1 MSARVIF
8 APILHGCLPF
18 AVAVRDV
25 FLRERPDCVA
35 VELPETLAAPVDRAV
50 RRLPLLSV
58 VRYEVAKE
66 PRFLLV
72 EPCDGIF
79 EALRLAC
86 EHGLPAHLVDAD
98 IDDYPAFDDALPDP
112 YAVER
117 IGYEAYAERVAAS
130 LGRAT
135 ASAEDEL
142 REATMAFHL
151 SQLLERHQTVLFVGG
166 LSHAARVERK
176 MRGPLARPLR
186 RTKRS
191 GVQVFHLH
199 AESSREVLSEP
210 GHIQGL
216 FEARRSQTESS
227 PRATK
232 ASPSGP
238 SAPPPEVRAPSPGSD
253 RYVIFRQLL
262 LAARDRMDRE
272 DGERLAARDL
282 AVALAF
288 ARNQAL
294 ARGALAPDLY
304 ELTIAARGVASDD
317 FAWHVWDLG
326 VTYPHQTDSPDL
338 AVYRLTLDE
347 LHHGARRLWFR
358 RRQKTRRHA
367 LRLLRTRK
375 KEPVPGAWSE
385 PLREPY
391 ICSYPPEDLRI
402 EAYGTYLKKRGKS
415 LLSAERGRVAP
426 FLSGFGDGIDLRE
439 TIRHLVDDKRMRIR
453 EEQLSPGNVGAVC
466 VIFDAEDR
474 AERYPWTV
482 TWQGEHEEESDMA
495 LYATQPS
502 AHMVGPKIGRAEY
515 GGFLMT
521 YPPGRMFH
529 VFEDPYFDDAQTKAE
544 RLLYAAIDYSAE
556 RSIIYVAAKP
566 PRPKLVA
573 LARRTGRQIAY
584 LPIGQLSPATLRKI
598 RVFHVLEGR
607 SVRSYAAEYLGR

>member
-1 MSARVIF
+1 
-8 APILHGCLPF
+8 
-18 AVAVRDV
+18 
-25 FLRERPDCVA
+25 
-35 VELPETLAAPVDRAV
+35 
-50 RRLPLLSV
+50 
-58 VRYEVAKE
+58 
-66 PRFLLV
+66 
-72 EPCDGIF
+72 
-79 EALRLAC
+79 
-86 EHGLPAHLVDAD
+86 
-98 IDDYPAFDDALPDP
+98 
-112 YAVER
+112 
-117 IGYEAYAERVAAS
+117 
-130 LGRAT
+130 
-135 ASAEDEL
+135 
-142 REATMAFHL
+142 
-151 SQLLERHQTVLFVGG
+151 LLELHEKVLFVGG
-166 LSHAARVERK
+166 LFHVARIRDKLE
-176 MRGPLARPLR
+176 GPLARPLG
-186 RTKRS
+186 RTKRT

-216 FEARRSQTESS
+216 FETWRSEEPTS
-227 PRATK
+227 P
-232 ASPSGP
+232 P
-238 SAPPPEVRAPSPGSD
+238 SAD
-253 RYVIFRQLL
+253 RYAIFRQLL
-262 LAARDRMDRE
+262 LSSRDRMDRE
-272 DGERLAARDL
+272 DGERLPLRDL

-294 ARGALAPDLY
+294 ARGALCPDLY

-326 VTYPHQTDSPDL
+326 VTYPHQTDAPDL

-347 LHHGARRLWFR
+347 LQHGARRLWFR

-375 KEPVPGAWSE
+375 KEPAPGAWSE

-391 ICSYPPEDLRI
+391 ICSYPPEDLRV

-439 TIRHLVDDKRMRIR
+439 TIRHLLDDRRLRIR
-453 EEQLSPGNVGAVC
+453 EEQLAPGNVGAVC

-474 AERYPWTV
+474 DGRYPWTV

-495 LYATQPS
+495 LYATPPS
-502 AHMVGPKIGRAEY
+502 AHMVGPRIGRAEY

-529 VFEDPYFDDAQTKAE
+529 VFEDPYFDDAQNEAE
-544 RLLYAAIDYSAE
+544 RLLYAAIDYSVE
-556 RSIIYVAAKP
+556 RSIVYVAAKP

>member
-1 MSARVIF
+1 LSSRVIY
-8 APILHGCLPF
+8 APILHGSLPF
-18 AVAVRDV
+18 ALAVRHI

-35 VELPETLAAPVDRAV
+35 VELPETLEVPVERAV

-72 EPCDGIF
+72 EPCDGMF
-79 EALRLAC
+79 EALRLAR
-86 EHGLPAHLVDAD
+86 EHGVPAHLIDAD
-98 IDDYPAFDDALPDP
+98 VDSYPAGHDALPDP
-112 YAVER
+112 HAMER
-117 IGYEAYAERVAAS
+117 LGYEVYVQRVAAS
-130 LGRAT
+130 MQDV
-135 ASAEDEL
+135 SVSPEDEQ

-151 SQLLERHQTVLFVGG
+151 SSLIERHEKVLFVGG
-166 LSHAARVERK
+166 IFHVARIGK
-176 MRGPLARPLR
+176 KLGGPLARPLG
-186 RTKRS
+186 RTKRA

-199 AESSREVLSEP
+199 PESSREVLSEP

-216 FEARRSQTESS
+216 YEESRTKSEA
-227 PRATK
+227 
-232 ASPSGP
+232 
-238 SAPPPEVRAPSPGSD
+238 APGD
-253 RYVIFRQLL
+253 RYTIFRQLL

-272 DGERLAARDL
+272 DGESLSTR
-282 AVALAF
+282 AVAVGLSF

-294 ARGALAPDLY
+294 VRGALAPDLY

-326 VTYPHQTDSPDL
+326 VTYPHQTSTPDL

-358 RRQKTRRHA
+358 RRHKTRRHA

-375 KEPVPGAWSE
+375 KEPAPGAWSD

-402 EAYGTYLKKRGKS
+402 EAYGNYLKKRGKS
-415 LLSAERGRVAP
+415 LLAAERGRVAP
-426 FLSGFGDGIDLRE
+426 FLSGFGDGLDLRE
-439 TIRHLVDDKRMRIR
+439 TIRHLVGDQRLRIR
-453 EEQLSPGNVGAVC
+453 EEQLSPGDVGAVC

-474 AERYPWTV
+474 AGRYPWTV

-502 AHMVGPKIGRAEY
+502 TQMVGPKIGRAEY

-529 VFEDPYFDDAQTKAE
+529 VFEDPYFEDAQTKAE
-544 RLLYAAIDYSAE
+544 RLLYAAIDYSVE
-556 RSIIYVAAKP
+556 RSIVYVAAKP